1 MKGEELRA
9 FTSAELRIIHDFTT
23 GCLTSTLIE
32 SQTVILQG
40 RNWPTGAKNACFDL
54 TWLCKAHHLVNQ
66 T

>member
-1 MKGEELRA
+1 MQNHNADERRVIKG
-9 FTSAELRIIHDFTT
+9 FHICRIKNFTT

-54 TWLCKAHHLVNQ
+54 TWL
-66 T
+66 